1 MNRTDETTLDRPASP
16 GSTGVWAAERNL
28 PDGPLDLLG
37 DIHGELPALD
47 ALVALLGYTS
57 NGNHP
62 QGRRLVF
69 LGDLIDRGPDS
80 PGVVRRVADMVERGR
95 ALALMGNHDLNAILC
110 LPKKE
115 NTWLFDHGPVNETE
129 TKVAGERERDEI
141 LGFLRQLPVAMRR
154 DDLRLVHACWDDASL
169 KTLESETCPVRAFG
183 THKNRIKA
191 AHIANADPIARNLAL
206 QNENPMK
213 RLTSGPEVRAGAPFF
228 AGGKERHEARHPW
241 WNDYA
246 DGPLVVFGH
255 YWRIPVTGIQK
266 DDGLFGG
273 VPLNRTLGSGRA
285 MCIDYSVGG
294 RWHDRH
300 EGRRDGPFIG
310 RLAALRWPERTLLF
324 DDGESAAL
332 VGPGAQA

>member
-1 MNRTDETTLDRPASP
+1 MTRIDETPPARPPASTP
-16 GSTGVWAAERNL
+16 AKTWAAVRPL

-37 DIHGELPALD
+37 DIHGELPALN
-47 ALVALLGYTS
+47 ALLALLGYTS
-57 NGNHP
+57 NGSHP

-80 PGVVRRVADMVERGR
+80 PGVVRQVADMVEHGR
-95 ALALMGNHDLNAILC
+95 AFALMGNHDLNAILR

-115 NTWLFDHGPVNETE
+115 NTWLFDHGPVSEAE
-129 TKVAGERERDEI
+129 TKVADERERDEI
-141 LGFLRQLPVAMRR
+141 LGFLGQLPVALRR
-154 DDLRLVHACWDDASL
+154 DDLRLVHACWDEATL
-169 KTLESETCPVRAFG
+169 KALSGEACPARAFT
-183 THKNRIKA
+183 THKDRIKA
-191 AHIANADPIARNLAL
+191 ALGPMTDPIARNLAL

-213 RLTSGPEVRAGAPFF
+213 LLTSGPEVRAKAPFF

-241 WNDYA
+241 WNDFT

-266 DDGLFGG
+266 DDGLFSG
-273 VPLNRTLGSGRA
+273 VPLNRTLGRGHA

-294 RWHDRH
+294 RWHDRR
-300 EGRRDGPFIG
+300 EGRRHGPFTG

-324 DDGESAAL
+324 DDGERAAM
-332 VGPGAQA
+332 VAPGAHA